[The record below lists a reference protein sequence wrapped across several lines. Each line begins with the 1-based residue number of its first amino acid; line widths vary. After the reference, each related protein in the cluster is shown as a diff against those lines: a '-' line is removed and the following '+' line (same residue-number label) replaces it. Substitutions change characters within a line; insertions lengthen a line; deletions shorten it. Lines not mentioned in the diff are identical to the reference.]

1 MPSLR
6 NRSLLLPLLLVLGCA
21 QKDRAGEETTVADL
35 APNVQAPAGTT
46 APASRAAAPD
56 ADEAGTRDVVAA
68 ADTAVSVEPPAGADT
83 AGGAPE
89 TPARPVVPTMII
101 RTGTAVVRVDS
112 LERAMAR
119 VEQLARQLGGYI
131 ANSSVQTGSE
141 NVRQA
146 TLEMKLPADRWNQ
159 ALGGLKPIGELE
171 SQQTA
176 TEDVGEEFVDVT
188 ARMANARRLEAR
200 LLDLLGTRTGKLD
213 DVLAVERE
221 LSRVREEIE
230 RFEGRLRF
238 LRSRVAVSTLTVQLH
253 EPSPVLA
260 PGHSPIVDAFRDA
273 WRNFVGFTAG
283 LIASLGW
290 LIPLA
295 LVLAALVWL
304 LRRLLPRRPGAGPG
318 PRFNPWYRGS
328 PPAAPPAGPPPPS
341 GPAEPPR
348 A

>member
-6 NRSLLLPLLLVLGCA
+6 NPSLLLSLLLVLGCA
-21 QKDRAGEETTVADL
+21 QKNRAGDETAVSDL
-35 APNVQAPAGTT
+35 APTSQAPARPTD
-46 APASRAAAPD
+46 ASGGEAAPD
-56 ADEAGTRDVVAA
+56 ADDAGTRDAVAT
-68 ADTAVSVEPPAGADT
+68 ADTAVSVEPPAGTDT
-83 AGGAPE
+83 SGAPA
-89 TPARPVVPTMII
+89 TPARPVVPQMII

-131 ANSSVQTGSE
+131 ANSNVQTGSE

-188 ARMANARRLEAR
+188 ARMANARKLEAR
-200 LLDLLGTRTGKLD
+200 LLELLGTRTGKLD

-253 EPSPVLA
+253 EPAPVLA
-260 PGHSPIVDAFRDA
+260 PGQSPIVDAFRQA

-295 LVLAALVWL
+295 LVLAAFVWL
-304 LRRLLPRRPGAGPG
+304 VRRLLPRRDPGSG
-318 PRFNPWYRGS
+318 PRFRPWYRRG
-328 PPAAPPAGPPPPS
+328 PPAAPPAGPPPPA
-341 GPAEPPR
+341 GPGQPPQP
-348 A
+348 